1 MNKRMIP
8 GGKEKL
14 PIEKIIEIDFQK
26 NYKDRNLSV
35 EQGMRLLDWY
45 LSQGFSLERIGN
57 TIFINKPTDEQT
69 VLFHTISADNVKA
82 LLHAAMMFYIY
93 KKDQGFQTAITY
105 FDNPAVANLFDQP
118 FEEVQEVNDENGKYI
133 GIVHIDQMKTEG
145 GA

>member
-1 MNKRMIP
+1 MNNRMIP

-45 LSQGFSLERIGN
+45 LSKGFTLDRVGN
-57 TIFINKPTDEQT
+57 TVFINKPIDEQT
-69 VLFHTISADNVKA
+69 ILFHTVSADNVKA

>member
-1 MNKRMIP
+1 MNNRMIP

-14 PIEKIIEIDFQK
+14 SIEKIIEIDFQK

-35 EQGMRLLDWY
+35 EQGMRVLDWY

>member
-1 MNKRMIP
+1 MIP

-26 NYKDRNLSV
+26 NHKNRNLSV
-35 EQGMRLLDWY
+35 AQGIKILEWY
-45 LSQGFSLERIGN
+45 LSQGFSLDRIGN

-82 LLHAAMMFYIY
+82 LLNAAMMFYIY

-105 FDNPAVANLFDQP
+105 FDNPAVVNLFDQP

-133 GIVHIDQMKTEG
+133 GIVHIDQIKTEG